1 MLTLINLSMALV
13 IDRIIGDPHWL
24 WSKISHPVVL
34 FGKAIAFF
42 ESRFNGKG
50 LNDRARR
57 SYGILTILAL
67 LLASL
72 LAGWIIANGLAGL
85 GLFGT
90 AVEILIVAALLA
102 QKSLSDHV
110 AAVATGLRQ
119 GGLEGGRQAV
129 SMVVGRDPQ
138 SLDQPAICRAAI
150 ETLAENFSDG
160 VIAPALYYA
169 IFGLPGL
176 FAYKMLN
183 TADSMI
189 GHKTQRYLAFGWAS
203 ARLDDLANWPAA
215 RLSAPLIAAGAWIER
230 GRKAADRALQVALTD
245 HGLHRSPNSG
255 WPESAMAGAIDV
267 ALAGPRIYSGERVQ
281 EPLQNAAGR
290 RQIGPAEINA
300 ALAVYGSACTVFNI
314 AIPVVVLVLLA
325 MA

>member
-1 MLTLINLSMALV
+1 MLTLINLSIALV
-13 IDRIIGDPHWL
+13 IDRVIGDPNWL
-24 WSKISHPVVL
+24 WSKIPHPVVL

-42 ESRFNGKG
+42 EAQLNGKR
-50 LNDRARR
+50 LDDRARR

-67 LLASL
+67 LLASML
-72 LAGWIIANGLAGL
+72 GGWMVHSGLAAL

-90 AVEILIVAALLA
+90 AVEILIVAVLLA

-110 AAVATGLRQ
+110 AAVAKGLRQ
-119 GGLEGGRQAV
+119 GGIDGGRQAV

-138 SLDQPAICRAAI
+138 SLDQPAVCRAAI

-169 IFGLPGL
+169 VFGLAGL

-189 GHKTQRYLAFGWAS
+189 GHKTPRYRHFGWAS

-215 RLSAPLIAAGAWIER
+215 RLSALLIAAGAWIER
-230 GRKAADRALQVALTD
+230 GLKAAGRSLHVALTD

-267 ALAGPRIYSGERVQ
+267 ALAGPRIYAGERVQ
-281 EPLQNAAGR
+281 EPLQNAPGR
-290 RQIGPAEINA
+290 RLIGAAEIDA

-314 AIPVVVLVLLA
+314 SLPVVVLILLA
-325 MA
+325 IA

>member
-1 MLTLINLSMALV
+1 MLILTNLSIALV
-13 IDRIIGDPHWL
+13 IDRVVGDPHWL
-24 WSKISHPVVL
+24 WSKIPHPVVL

-42 ESRFNGKG
+42 EAQFNGRG
-50 LNDRARR
+50 LDDRARR

-67 LLASL
+67 LLASTL
-72 LAGWIIANGLAGL
+72 GGWIVHSGLAAL

-90 AVEILIVAALLA
+90 VIEILIVAVLLA

-110 AAVATGLRQ
+110 GAVASGLRK

-138 SLDQPAICRAAI
+138 SLDQPAVCRAAI

-160 VIAPALYYA
+160 VIAPALSYA
-169 IFGLPGL
+169 VFGLPGL

-189 GHKTQRYLAFGWAS
+189 GHKTQRYLHFGWAS

-215 RLSAPLIAAGAWIER
+215 RLSALLIAGGAWIER
-230 GRKAADRALQVALTD
+230 GPKAAGRALHVALTD

-267 ALAGPRIYSGERVQ
+267 ALAGPRIYAGERVQ
-281 EPLQNAAGR
+281 EPLQNAPGR
-290 RQIGPAEINA
+290 RAIGPSEIVA
-300 ALAVYGSACTVFNI
+300 ALAVYGSACTVFNL
-314 AIPVVVLVLLA
+314 ALPVVVLALLA
-325 MA
+325 FS